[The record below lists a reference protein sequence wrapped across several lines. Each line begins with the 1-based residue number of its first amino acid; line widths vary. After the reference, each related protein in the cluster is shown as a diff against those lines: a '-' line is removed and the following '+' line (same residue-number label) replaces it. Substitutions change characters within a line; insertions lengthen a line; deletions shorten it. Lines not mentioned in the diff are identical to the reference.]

1 MDRSIILGLIQNTA
15 ILLSFSMIYDY
26 SLLPKENFKS
36 STGKIIAG
44 IVIGMI
50 GIILMLTPWKQVPGL
65 VFDTRS
71 VLLSLS
77 GLFFGFVPTVVSS
90 IIMSIYRI
98 FIGGDGVWMGLAVI
112 ASASVIGLLWKKM
125 RPAWKE
131 RRYILELALLGF
143 SVHLIMLACTFLLPR
158 ESVIPTIRNIFIP
171 ILTIYPAG
179 TILIGILMVR
189 NLRNRENSDAALRLH
204 ESERRF
210 IDLLTNFNY
219 FSLILDREG
228 NILFCNSK
236 IVDVS
241 GYSKEE
247 LTGRNAFEYL
257 IPAGSVSAIKD
268 SYNYILRGK
277 TGFYNF
283 ETEFKKGNGSIL
295 DVEWN
300 ATVLRDNS
308 GYISSVAAIGQ
319 DITNRKRAEEELI
332 RAKSKAEESDRLKT
346 IFLSNMSH
354 EIRTPMNAIMG
365 FSSFLGNVG
374 IPDSEKKQFIEII
387 QSSGERLL
395 KILNDIIDISKLEAK
410 QLSVNLTEFNLGNMF
425 TNSVKTFS
433 SSELLKTKPG
443 IKLKLRIEDKYFD
456 TQVISDKNRLQQVL
470 DNLLSN
476 AIKYTEKGEIETGF
490 SIIDE
495 NGSST
500 IEAYVKD
507 TGIGIPAE
515 FKEIIF
521 ERFRQADENRYH
533 EGAGLGLSIT
543 KGIIDLLGGKIWF
556 SSVLNKGTTFYFT
569 IPQAT
574 PEKKKTI
581 EKEPV
586 SEVPDLKGKT
596 VIIAEDDYNSFYYLR
611 LLIKNLNANVLH
623 AENGKALMNLIEHK
637 VPDLILLD
645 INMPVMSGYQCLEEI
660 KKMGIKTKIIAQ
672 TAYAISSEREKCLQS
687 GCDGYIS
694 KPVTKTDFYSELY
707 KVLSKSD
714 RAVNI

>member
-15 ILLSFSMIYDY
+15 ILLAFSMIYDY
-26 SLLPKENFKS
+26 SLLPKGKS
-36 STGKIIAG
+36 KSFTGKILAG
-44 IVIGMI
+44 IIIGSV
-50 GIILMLTPWKQVPGL
+50 GIILMLTPWKQLPGL

-77 GLFFGFVPTVVSS
+77 GLFFGFIPTAVSAV
-90 IIMSIYRI
+90 IMALYRI
-98 FIGGDGVWMGLAVI
+98 TIGGPGVWMGLTVI
-112 ASASVIGLLWKKM
+112 VTASAIGLLWRNL
-125 RPAWKE
+125 RPGWKG
-131 RRYILELALLGF
+131 RKYILELTLLGF
-143 SVHLIMLACTFLLPR
+143 LVHLVMLACSLMLPKD
-158 ESVIPTIRNIFIP
+158 SIMPTIRNIFVP

-189 NLRNRENSDAALRLH
+189 NLKNRENSDAALKLL

-219 FSLILDREG
+219 FSLMLDREG

-241 GYSKEE
+241 GYSREE
-247 LTGRNAFEYL
+247 LTGKNAFEYL
-257 IPAGSVSAIKD
+257 IPNESVNAIKD
-268 SYNYILRGK
+268 AYNYILRGK

-283 ETEFKKGNGSIL
+283 ETEFKKGDGSIL
-295 DVEWN
+295 NVEWN

-308 GYISSVAAIGQ
+308 NYISSVAAIGQ
-319 DITNRKRAEEELI
+319 DITSRKRAEEELI
-332 RAKSKAEESDRLKT
+332 RAKSRAEESDRLKS

-365 FSSFLGNVG
+365 FSAFLGNDG
-374 IPDSEKKQFIEII
+374 ISENEKKQFIEII

-410 QLSVNLTEFNLGNMF
+410 QLSVTLTEFNLSDLF
-425 TNSVKTFS
+425 RYSVETFRNSG
-433 SSELLKTKPG
+433 LLETKPD
-443 IKLKLRIEDKYFD
+443 IILNLRLEDNLTD
-456 TQVISDKNRLQQVL
+456 TKIISDKYRFQQVL
-470 DNLLSN
+470 DNLVTN

-490 SIIDE
+490 RIIDK
-495 NGSST
+495 NGTST

-507 TGIGIPAE
+507 TGIGIPVE
-515 FKEIIF
+515 LNEIIF
-521 ERFRQADENRYH
+521 ERFRQADENNYH

-556 SSVLNKGTTFYFT
+556 SSEISKGTTFYFT
-569 IPQAT
+569 VPQIIPET
-574 PEKKKTI
+574 KYVI
-581 EKEPV
+581 EKESV
-586 SEVPDLKGKT
+586 SGVPDLLGKT

-611 LLIKNLNANVLH
+611 LLLSNLNANVLH
-623 AENGKALMNLIEHK
+623 AENGRVLMRLVKHK

-645 INMPVMSGYQCLEEI
+645 INMPVMSGYQCLEEM
-660 KKMGIKTKIIAQ
+660 KKMGIKTRIIAQ
-672 TAYAISSEREKCLQS
+672 TAYAISSERERCLQS

-707 KVLSKSD
+707 MVLSKSD
-714 RAVNI
+714 KPVNI